1 MPVELLPPH
10 LAQPDNPD
18 WRELRRAGITA
29 SEIAAVLGISKWDS
43 PFSLYWRKVN
53 GWRPEPSDDMSIGT
67 AVEPGVADLWLSRCD
82 PHENLTLA
90 PAGLYAHAEHP
101 WMLATPDRL
110 VHETCACCAAGCGGA
125 CSGVPG
131 ACSDC
136 RNTQLGGPALAV
148 LECKWAGSWDGW
160 GDDGTDDIP
169 VYYRAQALWQCHV
182 LGLDQWYV
190 GVLGPSGFR
199 TYTGTVDQADIT
211 LMVEHARRFMER
223 LNRLDP
229 PDVDDGHPATIA
241 TLRKLHPSIEHDD
254 PTEVEPTFAD
264 GWRRARQLRRRASD
278 LCDRYEARARDL
290 IGDGRRLTLGGR
302 LVASRSVYDRKP
314 YEVGPTT
321 IDKLN
326 PGKVLTNG

>member
-1 MPVELLPPH
+1 MPIELLPPH
-10 LAQPDNPD
+10 LARPDNPQ
-18 WRELRRAGITA
+18 WHELRRAGISA
-29 SEIAAVLGISKWDS
+29 SEVAAVLGISKWDS

-53 GWRPEPSDDMSIGT
+53 GWRPAPSDEMSIGT
-67 AVEPGVADLWLSRCD
+67 AVEQAVADLWLSRCD
-82 PHENLTLA
+82 PHESLTLA
-90 PAGLYAHAEHP
+90 PAGLYARDDP
-101 WMLATPDRL
+101 PQQLATPDRL
-110 VHETCACCAAGCGGA
+110 VHSACPCCSAGRCGCGLYGN
-125 CSGVPG
+125 CSE
-131 ACSDC
+131 CL
-136 RNTQLGGPALAV
+136 NTGLDSPPYAV

-160 GDDGTDDIP
+160 GDDGSDDIP

-199 TYTGTVDQADIT
+199 NYQGTVDRTDVT
-211 LMVEHARRFMER
+211 LMVERARRFMDR
-223 LNRLDP
+223 LERLDP

-241 TLRKLHPSIEHDD
+241 TLKKLHPSIQHDD
-254 PTEVEPTFAD
+254 PIEVDAEFAD
-264 GWRRARQLRRRASD
+264 GWRRARRLKARSTT
-278 LCDRYEARARDL
+278 LCDRYESRARDL
-290 IGDGRRLTLGGR
+290 IGDGRRLTLAGQ